1 MTLEFTGT
9 VNGDEIGGTVTLGAF
24 GSSSFTGTRT
34 YSARRKLQSTRPIAI
49 IRRTWR
55 EVAKVPGTGVGC
67 LTERTDVPSPTV
79 FRCRTR
85 SFRSSANK

>member
-9 VNGDEIGGTVTLGAF
+9 VNGDEIGGTVTS
-24 GSSSFTGTRT
+24 GSLRQLLLHRHAHLC
-34 YSARRKLQSTRPIAI
+34 ARRKLQSTRPIAI
-49 IRRTWR
+49 VRRTWR
-55 EVAKVPGTGVGC
+55 EVAKVPGTGVWC